1 MQCLLDSFAECSVSG
16 SSIMKLHVLQSRRQ
30 FGPETGSSTTVPSSH
45 SGQAVTPMRMK
56 LWRQPECGQSVH
68 GMPALPPAPC
78 PLICT
83 HENIISPPETLLVFY
98 SAVIAIWAGC
108 KAHPSEVVGTPQVR
122 AQRARHA
129 CSPCPLVYNTPRY
142 RHNL

>member
-1 MQCLLDSFAECSVSG
+1 MQCFLDSFAECSVSG
-16 SSIMKLHVLQSRRQ
+16 NSIMKLHVLQSRRH

-45 SGQAVTPMRMK
+45 SGQAVTPRRMK

-83 HENIISPPETLLVFY
+83 HDNITSPPETLFVIY
-98 SAVIAIWAGC
+98 SAVIAIRAGC
-108 KAHPSEVVGTPQVR
+108 NTHLHEAVVAP
-122 AQRARHA
+122 
-129 CSPCPLVYNTPRY
+129 
-142 RHNL
+142 